1 MPLNN
6 QLIFIQNASGNIIS
20 IDIICF
26 EKNFKL
32 FSDYFGIQLKL
43 LLLFKVLEYIY
54 NLLEFQ
60 SATCY
65 LF

>member
-6 QLIFIQNASGNIIS
+6 QLIFIQDASGNIIS

-43 LLLFKVLEYIY
+43 LLFKVLEYIY